1 MSLVWT
7 LIATFLYVEI
17 AIVLLFVFPIA
28 SAPRWQRFFKSRF
41 LEMINRQA
49 QIYFYLLFGVL
60 VLFLLEAIREMRKY
74 SQTGKYYIRA
84 TTEKSLNAYERIY
97 STIVFYLHWEAYLA
111 TTIVYYFCH
120 MMQRNDQKSIW
131 KTIIDANAEAHPN
144 VGMQH
149 SMRLFRAQ
157 RNFYITGF
165 SIFLILVIR
174 RLVMLI
180 STQATLLA
188 QSEASMRQVCTER
201 SQSGFLFY
209 QSIFLSEHSTGSKC
223 IDCSTYIVIATKGER
238 DWGR

>member
-7 LIATFLYVEI
+7 LIATFLYIEI
-17 AIVLLFVFPIA
+17 GIVLLFVLPIA
-28 SAPRWQRFFKSRF
+28 SPSRWQRFFKSRF

-74 SQTGKYYIRA
+74 SQA
-84 TTEKSLNAYERIY
+84 
-97 STIVFYLHWEAYLA
+97 
-111 TTIVYYFCH
+111 
-120 MMQRNDQKSIW
+120 
-131 KTIIDANAEAHPN
+131 DASAEAHPN

-180 STQATLLA
+180 SSQATLLA
-188 QSEASMRQVCTER
+188 QSEASMRQAQSASTAARTLLSQQKAKETEDEKGDETAEAQKLIGELKTKLKELNAELDR
-201 SQSGFLFY
+201 ERKDKEAMKSQS
-209 QSIFLSEHSTGSKC
+209 QSLHKEYDRLTEEYSKL
-223 IDCSTYIVIATKGER
+223 ER
-238 DWGR
+238 KLTIGDSRKAD

>member
-7 LIATFLYVEI
+7 LIASFLYVEI
-17 AIVLLFVFPIA
+17 AIVLLFVLPIA
-28 SAPRWQRFFKSRF
+28 SPSRWQRFFKSRF

-74 SQTGKYYIRA
+74 SQA
-84 TTEKSLNAYERIY
+84 
-97 STIVFYLHWEAYLA
+97 
-111 TTIVYYFCH
+111 
-120 MMQRNDQKSIW
+120 
-131 KTIIDANAEAHPN
+131 DANAEAHPN

-188 QSEASMRQVCTER
+188 QSEASMRQAQSASTAARTLLSQQKAKETEDENDDDKAEAQKLIGELKNKLKELNAELER
-201 SQSGFLFY
+201 ERKDKEAMKSQSESLNKEY
-209 QSIFLSEHSTGSKC
+209 DRLTEEYSKLERKL
-223 IDCSTYIVIATKGER
+223 IVGDSRK
-238 DWGR
+238 DD

>member
-17 AIVLLFVFPIA
+17 AIVLLFVLPIA
-28 SAPRWQRFFKSRF
+28 SPSRWQRFFKSRF

-74 SQTGKYYIRA
+74 SQT
-84 TTEKSLNAYERIY
+84 
-97 STIVFYLHWEAYLA
+97 
-111 TTIVYYFCH
+111 
-120 MMQRNDQKSIW
+120 
-131 KTIIDANAEAHPN
+131 DANSEAHPN

-188 QSEASMRQVCTER
+188 QSEASMRQAQSASTAARTLLSQQKDKENEADKDDETAEAQKLRWLKIGELKNKLRELTAELDRER
-201 SQSGFLFY
+201 KDKEAMKSQSESLNKEY
-209 QSIFLSEHSTGSKC
+209 DRLTEEYSKL
-223 IDCSTYIVIATKGER
+223 ER
-238 DWGR
+238 KLTIGDSRKSD

>member
-7 LIATFLYVEI
+7 LIATFLYIEI
-17 AIVLLFVFPIA
+17 AIVLLFVLPIA
-28 SAPRWQRFFKSRF
+28 SPSRWQRFFKSRF

-74 SQTGKYYIRA
+74 SQ
-84 TTEKSLNAYERIY
+84 S
-97 STIVFYLHWEAYLA
+97 
-111 TTIVYYFCH
+111 
-120 MMQRNDQKSIW
+120 
-131 KTIIDANAEAHPN
+131 DANSEAHPN

-188 QSEASMRQVCTER
+188 QSEASMRQAQSASTAARTLLSQQKAKENEDESSDETQKLIGELKTKLKELNAELER
-201 SQSGFLFY
+201 ERKDKEAMKSQSESLNKEY
-209 QSIFLSEHSTGSKC
+209 DRLTEEYSKL
-223 IDCSTYIVIATKGER
+223 ER
-238 DWGR
+238 KLTIGDSRKNE

>member
-17 AIVLLFVFPIA
+17 GIVLLFVLPIA
-28 SAPRWQRFFKSRF
+28 SPSRWQRFFKSRF

-74 SQTGKYYIRA
+74 SQAGNNFGNLFLWLVVKLYKKKI
-84 TTEKSLNAYERIY
+84 L
-97 STIVFYLHWEAYLA
+97 LP
-111 TTIVYYFCH
+111 
-120 MMQRNDQKSIW
+120 W
-131 KTIIDANAEAHPN
+131 KWSDANAEAHPN

-180 STQATLLA
+180 SSQATLLA
-188 QSEASMRQVCTER
+188 QSEASMRQV
-201 SQSGFLFY
+201 
-209 QSIFLSEHSTGSKC
+209 SIRKKIYFLSVCFHVKDLHFLSSTHRLKVHQQQPVHC
-223 IDCSTYIVIATKGER
+223 YRNRKLKKLKTKR
-238 DWGR
+238 VKKQLKHKNW